1 MEYKLRLALQEGY
14 MDLLGGILVDQ
25 LQCVASLAFDAGQ
38 RKLGWSQ
45 LGVWYVL
52 CHTRRARTFGF
63 GADSRPLRSRRLLA
77 QSKESINGMLWVHG
91 RLHQRKN

>member
-1 MEYKLRLALQEGY
+1 MEYKLRLALLERY

-25 LQCVASLAFDAGQ
+25 LQCVTSLAFDAGQ

-63 GADSRPLRSRRLLA
+63 GGVPRLLRSRLL
-77 QSKESINGMLWVHG
+77 
-91 RLHQRKN
+91 